1 MNHKKEF
8 PQDNRVN
15 EISANCW
22 GWPDDDLVPIDL
34 STHDLSHYSK
44 QGLSQVKAARRLPED
59 TPEYWKKRRQFP
71 ILYLVKYA
79 EHALAERL
87 YYRLARTLNL
97 PQQHVFWGVYPAY
110 PDLVAVA
117 IRFETN
123 AFFPSAVDPLAGT
136 VTYRRRITPVE
147 NALDKLRHR
156 VLHTFCGSA
165 DGNQVMVHG
174 KLLFG
179 IDAADCTPSP
189 HNASFWHWF
198 LDYYQTEN
206 PAYVPTLL
214 QMMQT
219 IAEHPELPD
228 LVEQE
233 LLSAPYPALRT
244 GVLTPY
250 SERLRTTYAGLV
262 EALRIS
268 KIK

>member
-8 PQDNRVN
+8 LQGSRGNDM
-15 EISANCW
+15 SANCW
-22 GWPDDDLVPIDL
+22 GWPDDDLVPVDL
-34 STHDLSHYSK
+34 STYDLSYYSK

-59 TPEYWKKRRQFP
+59 TPEYWKKRKEFP
-71 ILYLVKYA
+71 ILYLVKSIK
-79 EHALAERL
+79 HALAERL

-97 PQQHVFWGVYPAY
+97 PQQHVFWGVFPTC
-110 PDLVAVA
+110 PDLIAVA
-117 IRFETN
+117 IRFEPN

-136 VTYRRRITPVE
+136 VTYRRRIIPVE

-156 VLHTFCGSA
+156 VLHSFCGSA
-165 DGNQVMVHG
+165 DGNQVMVNG

-179 IDAADCTPSP
+179 IDAADCTPSA
-189 HNASFWHWF
+189 HDASFWRWF
-198 LDYYQTEN
+198 LEYYQTEN

-214 QMMQT
+214 GMMRT

-233 LLSAPYPALRT
+233 LLTAPYPTLRT
-244 GVLTPY
+244 EVFTHY